1 MIRDRSAPELKWVI
15 SKCRYFIGAR
25 THAVIAAYSTG
36 VPAIA
41 LGYSIKSKGIA
52 RDLFGSDAHFVLH
65 YSQMASSNCLIK
77 NWYWL
82 TEHEDVI
89 RKISLDKTAAFQ
101 RQITAVSRMLCE
113 MFAESNDTDCAEEAI
128 CDG

>member
-1 MIRDRSAPELKWVI
+1 MI

-41 LGYSIKSKGIA
+41 LGYSVKSKGIA
-52 RDLFGSDAHFVLH
+52 EDLFGSDTHYVLH
-65 YSQMASSNCLIK
+65 YSQLTSQNCLIK

-82 TEHEDVI
+82 TEHEDEI
-89 RKISLDKTAAFQ
+89 KKISIAKTALCKK
-101 RQITAVSRMLCE
+101 QIAAAGRMIRE
-113 MFAESNDTDCAEEAI
+113 MFAENNDTDSAKEMVCN
-128 CDG
+128 G